1 MNIHLKCPN
10 CHSILHENYNYQN
23 VECHECSFKQDYKT
37 IKESFINGE
46 ILMIEDNTIKQ
57 IRESKTMASNL
68 LEKDKY
74 NEDDTKKNKKISGSV
89 KSVKDI
95 EKEKGESKE
104 ELEENSL
111 DFYSLFD
118 GSNLSESFKQKA
130 KILFQASVNEQVE
143 LQKSKLQ
150 EKFDNEILSYK
161 EELAEELIEHKDEL
175 SEQLDIHCN
184 YVAETYMENNKIAIE
199 EGLRVQRARN
209 LIEGITELLQ
219 ENSIDICELENDIV
233 EEQEQLISNLKES
246 LNQEIQEKENLI
258 ESLNDEG
265 KLNVIEE
272 VSWDLSHSQ
281 KEKLLCLSEGIDF
294 SDDFKHELELIK
306 NKFVVN
312 KSSSFQ
318 DEKLTEES
326 KRLTEEFASSEV
338 DYSKD
343 TKPELTEFKFSL

>member
-10 CHSILHENYNYQN
+10 CHSILHENYNTEN
-23 VECHECSFKQDYKT
+23 VECHECSFKQDYET
-37 IKESFINGE
+37 ITESFINGE

-74 NEDDTKKNKKISGSV
+74 NEDDTNKKKKDKKISGSV
-89 KSVKDI
+89 KDVKDV

-111 DFYSLFD
+111 DVESLFD
-118 GSNLSESFKQKA
+118 GSDLSESFKQKA
-130 KILFQASVNEQVE
+130 KILFQASVNEQVLLE
-143 LQKSKLQ
+143 KSKLQ

-219 ENSIDICELENDIV
+219 ENSLDICDLESDIV
-233 EEQEQLISNLKES
+233 DEQEQLISQLKEK
-246 LNQEIQEKENLI
+246 LTEERQEKTDLI
-258 ESLNDEG
+258 ESLDSSNRLSTLEEISEG
-265 KLNVIEE
+265 
-272 VSWDLSHSQ
+272 LSHSQ
-281 KEKLLCLSEGIDF
+281 KEKLLSLSEGIEFSEDF
-294 SDDFKHELELIK
+294 RDELELIK
-306 NKFVVN
+306 HKFVVN
-312 KSSSFQ
+312 KSSLNESVS
-318 DEKLTEES
+318 DEDK
-326 KRLTEEFASSEV
+326 KLTEEFASSEV
-338 DYSKD
+338 NYSEDNK
-343 TKPELTEFKFSL
+343 EVQEWKFTL